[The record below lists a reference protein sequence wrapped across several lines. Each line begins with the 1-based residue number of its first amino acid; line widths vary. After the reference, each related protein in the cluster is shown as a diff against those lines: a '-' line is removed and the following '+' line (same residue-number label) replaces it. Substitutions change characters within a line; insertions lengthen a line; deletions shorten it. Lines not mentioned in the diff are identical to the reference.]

1 MDSPI
6 PRPSPP
12 SHASFE
18 ERLRPLEWSKRR
30 KIARFRPESR
40 MKALVLDT
48 RVPTE
53 TTKHKTKIFQY
64 ATAAY
69 MPGPFSSSPDVYS
82 GWVHYWPCAR
92 QCVMLRCD
100 GGEWKLATGPLESIP
115 SPLKGDV
122 PLKRAP
128 EYLKSLYRCFDAGTM
143 PRPWVFF
150 LFLLIHVRC
159 MHGRGFIEGEI
170 VLMRLIWGMIV
181 ERGWERF
188 RVIVIV
194 YLFMENYSILIEDNY
209 ESST

>member
-150 LFLLIHVRC
+150 FFIDTRSMHARSRIYRRRNSFDEIDLRNDGGKRMGTVSGNRNCLFIYGKLFDII
-159 MHGRGFIEGEI
+159 RG
-170 VLMRLIWGMIV
+170 
-181 ERGWERF
+181 
-188 RVIVIV
+188 
-194 YLFMENYSILIEDNY
+194 
-209 ESST
+209 

>member
-128 EYLKSLYRCFDAGTM
+128 EYLKSLYRCFDVGTM

-150 LFLLIHVRC
+150 FFIDTRC
-159 MHGRGFIEGEI
+159 TVEDLWNVEEEI
-170 VLMRLIWGMIV
+170 VLMRLIWGMMV

>member
-100 GGEWKLATGPLESIP
+100 GGEWKFATGPLESIP

-150 LFLLIHVRC
+150 FIFIDTRS
-159 MHGRGFIEGEI
+159 MHARSRIYGTSKEK
-170 VLMRLIWGMIV
+170 
-181 ERGWERF
+181 
-188 RVIVIV
+188 
-194 YLFMENYSILIEDNY
+194 
-209 ESST
+209 